1 MKRDLAVIL
10 QLFLS
15 SARLQKKRATLTI
28 ASLAWGTVTILLL
41 LAFGEGLKRQMMSND
56 QAMGNNMAIMWP
68 GETSKPYKGLPEG
81 RPIRPKMEDIDWARE
96 RLPELDAIWGE
107 YTSWRTALTLRT
119 EDRQR
124 PRHRHALGLR
134 RRAQALPQGS
144 GPLHQPERRG
154 REAARRVPR
163 ERDGEGHLR
172 SARIRSARRSSSTTR
187 PSRSSASCSRK
198 RQSSTYGGP
207 DATHAVIPAVA
218 RSRPS
223 SEQPRLNVVVFR
235 VHKRTT
241 CTAALKHFNEVLGPR
256 LGYDPED
263 PRVWGLWD
271 TVKGQKMQGKIMLG
285 LELFFGVIGALTL
298 IIGGVGVAN
307 IMYAVVKERTKEIG
321 VKMALG
327 ARRTWITGP
336 FILEGLVYTLVG
348 GLVGALIA
356 ILIVTGLSFLPIEGN
371 DVLEFM
377 GRPTLSWPIGIAT
390 HRDPGHVRPARRLFP
405 GAPGR
410 LDRSRIHVEVRV
422 NGEPMSQSNAI
433 IDMQAIR
440 KVYDTGKVKVEALKG
455 IDLDV
460 DSGEFVAIVGP
471 SGSGKSTLM
480 NLIGCLDT
488 PTDGTYRLGGE
499 DVSKFTRDELADV
512 RNRRV
517 GFVFQGFNLL
527 PQITAFENVEMPLL
541 FGGVAP
547 KKRRERVEELMT
559 RVGLGDR
566 MDHKPTELSGGQM
579 QRVAIARALAM
590 HPDVVLADEPT
601 GNLDTS
607 AGGDIMGLFT
617 ELWKQG
623 STLVVITHDMTLAR
637 RASRIVEIRDGRIVR
652 DGEAAA

>member
-1 MKRDLAVIL
+1 MKRNLAVIL

-81 RPIRPKMEDIDWARE
+81 RPIRPKMEDVDFARE

-107 YTSWRTALTLRT
+107 YTSWRTALSYGRKTVNGRVIGT
-119 EDRQR
+119 RFDYGDARKHF
-124 PRHRHALGLR
+124 PKA
-134 RRAQALPQGS
+134 
-144 GPLHQPERRG
+144 RG
-154 REAARRVPR
+154 RFINPNDEDEKRRVVFLGNEMAKDIFGP
-163 ERDGEGHLR
+163 EDPLGKTLLINNSPFTVIGVMQ
-172 SARIRSARRSSSTTR
+172 
-187 PSRSSASCSRK
+187 RK

-207 DATHAVIPAVA
+207 DATHAVIPQSTFKAVFGD
-218 RSRPS
+218 
-223 SEQPRLNVVVFR
+223 PRINVVVFR
-235 VHKRTT
+235 VHHEDDMP
-241 CTAALKHFNEVLGPR
+241 AALKHFNEVLGPR

-348 GLVGALIA
+348 GLAGALIA

-390 HRDPGHVRPARRLFP
+390 IAILGTCGLLAGYFPARR
-405 GAPGR
+405 AA
-410 LDRSRIHVEVRV
+410 RV
-422 NGEPMSQSNAI
+422 DPM
-433 IDMQAIR
+433 
-440 KVYDTGKVKVEALKG
+440 TAL
-455 IDLDV
+455 
-460 DSGEFVAIVGP
+460 
-471 SGSGKSTLM
+471 
-480 NLIGCLDT
+480 
-488 PTDGTYRLGGE
+488 
-499 DVSKFTRDELADV
+499 
-512 RNRRV
+512 
-517 GFVFQGFNLL
+517 
-527 PQITAFENVEMPLL
+527 
-541 FGGVAP
+541 
-547 KKRRERVEELMT
+547 REE
-559 RVGLGDR
+559 
-566 MDHKPTELSGGQM
+566 
-579 QRVAIARALAM
+579 
-590 HPDVVLADEPT
+590 
-601 GNLDTS
+601 
-607 AGGDIMGLFT
+607 
-617 ELWKQG
+617 
-623 STLVVITHDMTLAR
+623 
-637 RASRIVEIRDGRIVR
+637 
-652 DGEAAA
+652 